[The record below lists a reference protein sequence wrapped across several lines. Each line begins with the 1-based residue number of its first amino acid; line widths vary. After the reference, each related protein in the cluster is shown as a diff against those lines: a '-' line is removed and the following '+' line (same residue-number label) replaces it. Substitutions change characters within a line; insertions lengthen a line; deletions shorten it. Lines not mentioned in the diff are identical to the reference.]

1 MKICILPSNHGLGHI
16 NRSILIAKYLSDFHN
31 VTIAGN
37 KKKISKFKL
46 SNKIKVINFE
56 AKLKINEKNNTYNQY
71 WYKDL
76 SHKIIK
82 SKYDLFI
89 SDNLPEI
96 VHISKNSI
104 IIANFFWHEVFNIK
118 NNLLKKTLSIIK
130 KNKVPIIQNY
140 IYSNKKNRLK
150 MGFLNFPKIKN
161 KKKNSV
167 LLSFGTAKFSKK
179 EIIDEINS
187 INFPKKFKYYF
198 DKKIFEKIN
207 FQKNFFQA
215 DYKKKMFSELK
226 FAIVKPG
233 FGIVQDCLE
242 NNIYMFGITKNMNKE
257 FVVNAKK
264 LEDFKLLKKINS
276 ISQGLFLIKREKY
289 KKFFKY
295 KKIKW
300 NGERKI
306 LKILNK

>member
-16 NRSILIAKYLSDFHN
+16 NRSTLIATYLSNFHK
-31 VTIAGN
+31 VTIVGN
-37 KKKISKFKL
+37 KRKISKFKL

-56 AKLKINEKNNTYNQY
+56 AKLKINEKNKTYNQN
-71 WYKDL
+71 WYNDL
-76 SHKIIK
+76 SHKLIK
-82 SKYDLFI
+82 YKYDLFI

-150 MGFLNFPKIKN
+150 MGFLNSPKIKN

-179 EIIDEINS
+179 KIIDEINS

-207 FQKNFFQA
+207 YQKNFFQA
-215 DYKKKMFSELK
+215 DYKKKMFLELK

-264 LEDFKLLKKINS
+264 LEDFKILKKINS
-276 ISQGLFLIKREKY
+276 ISQGLFLINKGKY

-295 KKIKW
+295 KNIKW